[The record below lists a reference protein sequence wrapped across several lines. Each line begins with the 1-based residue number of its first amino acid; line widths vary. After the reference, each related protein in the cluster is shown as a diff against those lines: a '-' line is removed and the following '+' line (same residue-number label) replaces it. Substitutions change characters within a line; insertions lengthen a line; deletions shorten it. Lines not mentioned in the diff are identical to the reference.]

1 MKKFAAQFSL
11 VLVLLL
17 GVTSCTNDDFDEIP
31 VFEVEDMELLDAQS
45 QQMDDG
51 EAFSDPNDEGEQ
63 GKDD

>member
-31 VFEVEDMELLDAQS
+31 VFEAEDMEQLDMQS
-45 QQMDDG
+45 QYMGDD
-51 EAFSDPNDEGEQ
+51 SDPDDEDKTKSKND
-63 GKDD
+63 

>member
-51 EAFSDPNDEGEQ
+51 EDYSDPNEEKGR
-63 GKDD
+63 DD